1 MESGQGARL
10 LRRVAA
16 GLFVLGLLGAGLV
29 MTAPTAVAAP
39 DDGVGESSRTRYVL
53 DEKARTVK
61 VKSEVTVTNQQPS
74 TATTYYFLTGHAIP
88 IPAGAKK
95 VRATSNGANLPV
107 STEKVKGTGLEV
119 VTVSFPNLYYGKSRT
134 ITWTYE
140 LTGAPIRAKKNHI
153 RIGEGYAV
161 FPVIGLG
168 DDGQVTVDVVLPKSM
183 TFTASSGDFTKK
195 TKGRTTTWHSEGDFV
210 DAGVSARDPKAFDEK
225 KIEIGDTKLSL
236 QSFPEDEDWLDFA
249 EKRVTEGM
257 PVLERLTGNEW
268 PGGLETIREDGSAEA
283 VGYAWFDSDADEIVV
298 SEDLDT
304 AILYHEMTHAWIN
317 PDLVEGRWLSEG
329 LTEVIAQRATKEVGA
344 KGQKYGKV
352 KRGGKAAF
360 PLLSW
365 DAEGWSQENDAY
377 GYPAAYTAVSAM
389 LSDLTDEQ
397 LTHVVDDVYDG
408 RSGYDP
414 ADDEISSGP
423 VDWRFFLDIVQ
434 RYDTDAS
441 PEKPL
446 KTWVL
451 TRAEAKQLKPRAKA
465 RKAYAAIDSADGE
478 WMPPLGLRDVM
489 AAWTF
494 EDVDPVI
501 GQLGSASADA
511 AAVQEAAEKADLP
524 VPTAAREA
532 YEGANEEAL
541 YRDLATTLPRTA
553 EVITEVGEAAAD
565 VEGMQD
571 PLTELG
577 ELVLFLDAG
586 AAGARADLDNGY
598 LEDASATAAGVSAR
612 ADWALVVGLVAL
624 LVLVGAAY
632 AAFRVLR
639 SPWARGRRQARRQRR
654 AARKAFLAQVKETKK
669 AGAPWDRPAPPMPP
683 MGGPPMGGPPMPGL
697 PMAGPPMAG
706 PPMAG
711 PPMAGPPGSRPGS
724 PPGPA
729 GSVGGELFG
738 VQRGPLRPPRC

>member
-1 MESGQGARL
+1 M
-10 LRRVAA
+10 
-16 GLFVLGLLGAGLV
+16 LGLLGAGLV
-29 MTAPTAVAAP
+29 TTAPTAVAAP
-39 DDGVGESSRTRYVL
+39 GDGVGESSRTRYVL
-53 DEKARTVK
+53 DEKAKTVE

-88 IPAGAKK
+88 IPLGATK
-95 VRATSNGANLPV
+95 VRATSNGAKLPV
-107 STEKVKGTGLEV
+107 RTEKIKGTGLEV

-140 LTGAPIRAKKNHI
+140 LKGAPIRAKKNHI

-168 DDGQVTVDVVLPKSM
+168 DDGEVTVDVVLPKSM
-183 TFTASSGDFTKK
+183 TFTASSGEFTKK

-236 QSFPEDEDWLDFA
+236 QSFPEDEEWLDFV
-249 EKRVTEGM
+249 EKRVAEGM
-257 PVLERLTGNEW
+257 PVLEDLTGNEW

-298 SEDLDT
+298 SEDLDA

-329 LTEVIAQRATKEVGA
+329 LTELVAQRATKKVGA
-344 KGQKYGKV
+344 KGQKYDKV
-352 KRGGKAAF
+352 KRRSKAAF
-360 PLLSW
+360 PLLAW
-365 DAEGWSQENDAY
+365 DAEDWSQEKDAY

-389 LSDLTDEQ
+389 LADLSDEE

-408 RSGYDP
+408 RSGYDA

-451 TRAEAKQLKPRAKA
+451 TPAEAKELKPRAKA
-465 RKAYAAIDSADGE
+465 RKAYAAIDRADGE
-478 WMPPLGLRDVM
+478 WMPPQGLRDIM
-489 AAWTF
+489 AEWTF
-494 EDVDPVI
+494 EDVGTVI
-501 GQLGSASADA
+501 GQVGVASGYA
-511 AAVQEAAEKADLP
+511 AQVQEAAKKADLP

-532 YEGANEEAL
+532 YEGANDDAL

-553 EVITEVGEAAAD
+553 EVIAEVGEATAD
-565 VEGMQD
+565 VEGTQD

-586 AAGARADLDNGY
+586 AAAARDDLDNGY
-598 LEDASATAAGVSAR
+598 LEDASSAAAGVRAR

-624 LVLVGAAY
+624 LVLVCGAY

-639 SPWARGRRQARRQRR
+639 SPWARGRREARRQQRANRR
-654 AARKAFLAQVKETKK
+654 AFLAQVKETKK
-669 AGAPWDRPAPPMPP
+669 AGAPWDRPAPMPPMPP
-683 MGGPPMGGPPMPGL
+683 MPPMQPMQPP
-697 PMAGPPMAG
+697 APP
-706 PPMAG
+706 P
-711 PPMAGPPGSRPGS
+711 
-724 PPGPA
+724 

-738 VQRGPLRPPRC
+738 VQRGPYGPGGVEQLRRDDLGVQVEQRQELRRFLGDPSADQK

>member
-1 MESGQGARL
+1 M
-10 LRRVAA
+10 
-16 GLFVLGLLGAGLV
+16 LGVLGAGLV
-29 MTAPTAVAAP
+29 TTAPAAVAAP
-39 DDGVGESSRTRYVL
+39 NDGVGESSRTRYVL
-53 DEKARTVK
+53 DEKAKTVK
-61 VKSEVTVTNQQPS
+61 VKAEVTVTNQQPS

-88 IPAGAKK
+88 IPAGASK

-107 STEKVKGTGLEV
+107 STEKIKGTGLAV

-140 LTGAPIRAKKNHI
+140 LKGAPIRAKKNHT

-183 TFTASSGDFTKK
+183 TFTASSGDFTKR
-195 TKGRTTTWHSEGDFV
+195 TKGKTTTWHSEGDFV

-225 KIEIGDTKLSL
+225 KIKIGDTKLSL
-236 QSFPEDEDWLDFA
+236 QSFPKDKEWLDFA

-257 PVLERLTGNEW
+257 PVLEELTGNEW

-317 PDLVEGRWLSEG
+317 PDIVEGRWLSEG
-329 LTEVIAQRATKEVGA
+329 LTELVAQHATEEVGA

-352 KRGGKAAF
+352 KRRSKEAF
-360 PLLSW
+360 PLLTW
-365 DAEGWSQENDAY
+365 DANGWSQEKDAY

-389 LSDLTDEQ
+389 LADLSDEELTQ
-397 LTHVVDDVYDG
+397 VVDDVYDG
-408 RSGYDP
+408 RTGYDA
-414 ADDEISSGP
+414 ADDEITSGP
-423 VDWRFFLDIVQ
+423 VDWRLFLDIVQ

-446 KTWVL
+446 KNWVL
-451 TRAEAKQLKPRAKA
+451 TRAEAKQLGPRAEA
-465 RKAYAAIDSADGE
+465 RKTYAEIDRVNGE
-478 WMPPLGLRDVM
+478 WLPPLGLRDVM

-494 EDVDPVI
+494 EDVDGVVGLI
-501 GQLGSASADA
+501 GEANADA

-524 VPTAAREA
+524 VPAAAKEA
-532 YEGANEEAL
+532 YEGANDDDR

-553 EVITEVGEAAAD
+553 EVITEVGEATAD
-565 VEGMQD
+565 VEGMQN

-577 ELVLFLDAG
+577 ELVLFLDVG
-586 AAGARADLDNGY
+586 AASARADLNNGY
-598 LEDASATAAGVSAR
+598 LEDASATAAGVRAR

-624 LVLVGAAY
+624 LVLACVAY
-632 AAFRVLR
+632 AAYRVFWNA
-639 SPWARGRRQARRQRR
+639 SARRRRAERRAFLRQA
-654 AARKAFLAQVKETKK
+654 KETRK
-669 AGAPWDRPAPPMPP
+669 AGAP
-683 MGGPPMGGPPMPGL
+683 
-697 PMAGPPMAG
+697 
-706 PPMAG
+706 
-711 PPMAGPPGSRPGS
+711 
-724 PPGPA
+724 
-729 GSVGGELFG
+729 
-738 VQRGPLRPPRC
+738 